1 MKKKTRVNSVS
12 MLNSQFWSWVWDD
25 LIRSKLK
32 NNYDTQSSINLMLND
47 GIEIKNIYKL
57 KKNDGIEIKNIYK
70 LDKKNKTIF
79 QWMVICEEG

>member
-25 LIRSKLK
+25 FIRSKLK

-47 GIEIKNIYKL
+47 GIEIKKIYKL
-57 KKNDGIEIKNIYK
+57 KKKGMMELKLKNYI
-70 LDKKNKTIF
+70 N
-79 QWMVICEEG
+79 